1 MRPSVFH
8 SIRSTCM
15 LEFLAMRRPRLYR
28 KQHHSRA
35 VVGRCCEGILITE
48 RVKKMYAKLY

>member
-1 MRPSVFH
+1 
-8 SIRSTCM
+8 M